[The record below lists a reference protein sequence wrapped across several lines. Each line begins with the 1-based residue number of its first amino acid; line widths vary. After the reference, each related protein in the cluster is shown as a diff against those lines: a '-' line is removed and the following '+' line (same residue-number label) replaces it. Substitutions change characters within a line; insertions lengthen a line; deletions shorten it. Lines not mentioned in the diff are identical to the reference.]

1 MRLRLMASYRGVTFQ
16 AGLGPDGT
24 QATLISSEPPPA
36 DLGFEASAG
45 HWRKQ
50 VRVADLQRLWFS
62 RPVGAYRGEPCLVL
76 DDLGDRLHIAYQGRD
91 SARASQ
97 LGYWEIDREVFE
109 VVVARQEVAGL
120 TEERVEY
127 PLDAAM
133 FPASNRDPVAQMR
146 PEAPARAP
154 GGAQPAGGARGGGG
168 GAPPAARR
176 R

>member
-1 MRLRLMASYRGVTFQ
+1 MRLRLMASYQGITFQ

-24 QATLISSEPPPA
+24 QATLISAEPPPA

-50 VRVADLQRLWFS
+50 VRVADLQSLWFS

-76 DDLGDRLHIAYQGRD
+76 DDLGDRLHIAYLGRD
-91 SARASQ
+91 PARARQ

-109 VVVARQEVAGL
+109 VVVGRPDITGL

-127 PLDAAM
+127 PLASAR
-133 FPASNRDPVAQMR
+133 FPPSNRDPGG
-146 PEAPARAP
+146 PAPADAPGRGAQAP
-154 GGAQPAGGARGGGG
+154 GGALF
-168 GAPPAARR
+168 
-176 R
+176 